1 MRKIALAFAAVA
13 MLSAGSLITN
23 PAEAT
28 TLGTSAGMRL
38 AVDAVQPAEQVHYRY
53 YPRRYR
59 YGFYPRFRAY
69 AFYPRPYYRAYAF
82 YPRPY
87 YYAPYYRRYH
97 YGYY

>member
-23 PAEAT
+23 RAEAT

-53 YPRRYR
+53 YPRRHR
-59 YGFYPRFRAY
+59 YGFYPRF
-69 AFYPRPYYRAYAF
+69 RAYAF